1 MDLLT
6 TSNEYPEGIKSQ
18 FVDSSQRRNKSE
30 ENDDNDEKN
39 DSRRE

>member
-6 TSNEYPEGIKSQ
+6 TSYEYPEGIKNQ